1 MSNFNNMIQVLTY
14 FADQCDMFAPMLQGV
29 KDLNE
34 KNQILDEK
42 IRQTNILY
50 DRMQLNATYLADNA
64 NFGVEILKTPE
75 AEAAATA
82 LKNIEPKENISFN
95 DRYNLIKAVIS
106 VGKDNYDREKME
118 QLLDFYSMLNI
129 INSLQYEKLL
139 NIIDEQHEE
148 PGIIEMPDISTYPIK
163 ENKVIDEEKSFS
175 EEEDIKKAEASENKT
190 QNEKKKK

>member
-163 ENKVIDEEKSFS
+163 ENKVIDEDKSFS
-175 EEEDIKKAEASENKT
+175 EEDIKKAEASENKT

>member
-75 AEAAATA
+75 AEAAVTA

-163 ENKVIDEEKSFS
+163 ENKVIDEDKSFS
-175 EEEDIKKAEASENKT
+175 KEEDIKKAEASENKT